1 MLPNF
6 IIRTLRRCSVK
17 NILVPCV
24 LIATIIA
31 TPGFSQSVDEFTQEE
46 IMAIRTRV
54 YAEYYERSCKEQ
66 PKQKPSD
73 KKPSKEINSEAYTR
87 VYEMQKTEAE
97 AELKVI
103 GQEAFCAMAKGAA
116 EKYVP
121 NKNKPISQDN
131 KGN

>member
-1 MLPNF
+1 M
-6 IIRTLRRCSVK
+6 K
-17 NILVPCV
+17 NILLPCV
-24 LIATIIA
+24 LIANIIA
-31 TPGFSQSVDEFTQEE
+31 TPGLSQSVDEFTQEE
-46 IMAIRTRV
+46 IMSIRTRV

-97 AELKVI
+97 TELKVI
-103 GQEAFCAMAKGAA
+103 GQEAFCAMAKSAA

>member
-1 MLPNF
+1 
-6 IIRTLRRCSVK
+6 VK
-17 NILVPCV
+17 NILLPYV
-24 LIATIIA
+24 LIANIIA
-31 TPGFSQSVDEFTQEE
+31 TPSFSQSVDEFTQEE
-46 IMAIRTRV
+46 VMAIRTRV
-54 YAEYYERSCKEQ
+54 YAEYYERSCKEE

-73 KKPSKEINSEAYTR
+73 KKPSKEINSEAYSR

-116 EKYVP
+116 EKYAP
-121 NKNKPISQDN
+121 DKNKPISQDN